1 MVREKSYEKLP
12 NQVERVSKTK
22 QALKHNLWFQEQV
35 AIALIEADSS
45 NATWVNSEDVRARM
59 EVRAEMRKLNN

>member
-1 MVREKSYEKLP
+1 MTKRKLNEKQLKHVVK
-12 NQVERVSKTK
+12 VEHTK

-45 NATWVNSEDVRARM
+45 NAAWVNSEDVRARM
-59 EVRAEMRKLNN
+59 EVRAEMRKLNI